1 MYHDENDI
9 MDILADEYTDWLEE
23 NYTTLQIE
31 SDNVESFEKWLDD
44 KKQWLA
50 DCHADDEFEEYL
62 A

>member
-31 SDNVESFEKWLDD
+31 SDNVES
-44 KKQWLA
+44 
-50 DCHADDEFEEYL
+50 
-62 A
+62 